1 MININGDLMKNRK
14 TIRRVVTIS
23 ILIAL
28 SVIFSYVDNL
38 ISNGIFSGLRMI
50 MPSFKMGLANL
61 VIIIFIFRFNIKE
74 GLVSII
80 LKSLLVALMF
90 SGVTG
95 FMIGFPGTLLSFI
108 VMKLLKNLLKEE
120 KYIMF
125 ISAVGGISHSLGQ
138 IIAAFIIY
146 DIVKIEAFII
156 YSPLI
161 FIISIIAGLLV
172 GIVGRKTIKILDA
185 HQLLTN

>member
-1 MININGDLMKNRK
+1 MKNKK
-14 TIRRVVTIS
+14 TIKRVVTIS

-28 SVIFSYVDNL
+28 SVIFSYIDNL

-50 MPSFKMGLANL
+50 MPSFKIGLANL
-61 VIIIFIFRFNIKE
+61 VIIIFIYRFTIKE
-74 GLVSII
+74 GLISII
-80 LKSLLVALMF
+80 LKSLLISLMF
-90 SGVTG
+90 SGPTG

-108 VMKLLKNLLKEE
+108 VMKFLKHLLKDE

-125 ISAVGGISHSLGQ
+125 VSAVGGISHSLGQ
-138 IIAAFIIY
+138 IISAFAIY
-146 DIVKIEAFII
+146 GIVKIEAFII

-161 FIISIIAGLLV
+161 FLVSIISGLLV

-185 HQLLTN
+185 HELLAN